1 MLRRGLQTTAR
12 CVLDVLAG
20 VRRVARRTGARGRPV
35 CFQRVVG
42 CGGPDSRVRVSPR
55 GAKRG
60 ITRARVVRQRSRVA
74 GYQAGGGWRGI
85 RRCVYEI
92 ALQRGGYV
100 LQVALRGRHLRLRT
114 RPQEVRDQDRRQ
126 DRDDSRNDQQ
136 LSKSEYALVL
146 LPAQK
151 ELKHSLSPSC
161 VYDEP

>member
-1 MLRRGLQTTAR
+1 MLRRGLQTAAR
-12 CVLDVLAG
+12 CVLDVQVG
-20 VRRVARRTGARGRPV
+20 VRREARRTGARGRPV

-42 CGGPDSRVRVSPR
+42 CGGPGSRVRVPSR

-74 GYQAGGGWRGI
+74 GYQGGGVRRWI
-85 RRCVYEI
+85 RRAVYEV

-126 DRDDSRNDQQ
+126 DRDDRHNDQQ
-136 LSKSEYALVL
+136 LNEREATLVVK
-146 LPAQK
+146 PARK
-151 ELKHSLSPSC
+151 ELKHDLLSSFFTLW
-161 VYDEP
+161 